1 MVISLEQL
9 RDLNLGL
16 LKEEARSH
24 WKRHLP
30 KYYRNLKKSGEL
42 EKRLENAAKFTLD
55 AFNVERGRLM
65 EKGWDAEQANMV
77 AWELVRE
84 EWILLRSEDQ

>member
-1 MVISLEQL
+1 MTTEFTLEQL
-9 RDLNLGL
+9 KDL
-16 LKEEARSH
+16 ARSH

-42 EKRLENAAKFTLD
+42 EKRIENAAKFTLD
-55 AFNVERGRLM
+55 AFNLERGRLM
-65 EKGWDAEQANMV
+65 ERGIGIEQANMV

-84 EWILLRSEDQ
+84 MWILLPSEKWKIY